1 LILKI
6 QNFRLV
12 ALKLDS
18 IEILTFSVKIL
29 TFQPSL
35 VDNKLLENV
44 GKILTFYLK
53 ISKISFTEINFFFNL
68 RVSSTHLKY
77 LTPIRLALVVHA
89 GLIHPQRDAVEQY
102 NQHGDPLEPCVLE
115 LRKTPPIW
123 STLRPPTN

>member
-6 QNFRLV
+6 QNL
-12 ALKLDS
+12 LDS
-18 IEILTFSVKIL
+18 IEILIFSVKIL

-35 VDNKLLENV
+35 VDKLLENV

-53 ISKISFTEINFFFNL
+53 ISKISFTEIKFFFFNL

-123 STLRPPTN
+123 STLPPPTN